1 MELTLNIIVLAMEV
15 LYYSLF
21 MKFAKGEGKLWRYI
35 VSFSLINILFYF
47 IGTNKI
53 YSYFLLILIVL
64 YALKYIVIVKTTL
77 FDVLII
83 IIMLLY
89 KLILEFI
96 LTISLY
102 LIFKNIYNI
111 YVGAIIVSIIKIIS
125 LFLIK
130 NKMNIFYYK
139 INKLWNNNNFY
150 IRYITSIL
158 ILFYI
163 IASCILLIVE
173 LI

>member
-1 MELTLNIIVLAMEV
+1 MLLLNIIVLAMEV

-21 MKFAKGEGKLWRYI
+21 MKFAKKEGKLYRYI
-35 VSFSLINILFYF
+35 LLFILFSIITLFLNKSF
-47 IGTNKI
+47 IIN
-53 YSYFLLILIVL
+53 YLLICLFIL
-64 YALKYIVIVKTTL
+64 YGIKYIVRIKTTL
-77 FDVLII
+77 FDMLII
-83 IIMLLY
+83 IIMFLY

>member
-1 MELTLNIIVLAMEV
+1 MLLLNVIVLIMEV

-21 MKFAKGEGKLWRYI
+21 MKFAKGEGKLYRYI
-35 VSFSLINILFYF
+35 LLFVLFSIITLFLNKSFIINY
-47 IGTNKI
+47 
-53 YSYFLLILIVL
+53 LLICLFIL
-64 YALKYIVIVKTTL
+64 YGIKYIVRIKTTL
-77 FDVLII
+77 FDMPII
-83 IIMLLY
+83 IIMFLY

-163 IASCILLIVE
+163 IASCILLIVK